1 MGVEIQQTTSEN
13 EKQVLE
19 ELETAEQE
27 KQEIKTEEKKPS
39 LEEIEGNAVKI
50 LRKKYEQALKEK
62 KELEEKFLSLQ
73 EVAKIANVDE
83 LLSKVD
89 KLEFENI
96 LYKKFP
102 ELKDE
107 AENIMKERKEG
118 ESWEEA
124 IYRYIGKKKATSK
137 EEKVGYSL
145 GSAQT
150 SRTVV
155 EPDFLK
161 LPKKEQEKI
170 AEELFKQIYGI
181 E

>member
-1 MGVEIQQTTSEN
+1 MEELQQTQEQQEQPIKET
-13 EKQVLE
+13 E
-19 ELETAEQE
+19 EQKPEEQR
-27 KQEIKTEEKKPS
+27 IEEKKPTI
-39 LEEIEGNAVKI
+39 EELEGNAIKL
-50 LRKKYEQALKEK
+50 LRKKYEQTLKEK
-62 KELEEKFLSLQ
+62 KELEEKIASLQ

-83 LLSKVD
+83 ILNKLD

-124 IYRYIGKKKATSK
+124 IYRYIGKKKATAK
-137 EEKVGYSL
+137 EEKAGFSL

-150 SRTVV
+150 PRIVS

-161 LPKKEQEKI
+161 LPKEEQEKI
-170 AEELFKQIYGI
+170 ARELFKQVFGR